1 MAAAVSPKGLGLRVR
16 EIVMD
21 LFGEEPK
28 PVKETWDDFKPND
41 DDRAYC
47 VERWALL
54 YLADAF
60 TPEVIEHYTT
70 EGSKRVKN
78 KHLALRRWI
87 QRASP
92 SGRYYE
98 VGPWERKCSVAR
110 LCKGPRKVG
119 KQEIVAR
126 IPRTTTWVPASKEVR
141 ESHMKSIRELLAK

>member
-1 MAAAVSPKGLGLRVR
+1 
-16 EIVMD
+16 MD
-21 LFGEEPK
+21 LFGDEPK
-28 PVKETWDDFKPND
+28 PVRETWDKFKVND

-47 VERWALL
+47 VDRWSLL

-60 TPEVIEHYTT
+60 VSEVIEHYTT

-98 VGPWERKCSVAR
+98 AGPWERRCEQAR
-110 LCKGPRKVG
+110 RYKAPDSRSGV
-119 KQEIVAR
+119 
-126 IPRTTTWVPASKEVR
+126 S
-141 ESHMKSIRELLAK
+141 KSIVSDQPARQMPSGSPDRASTWKPTTVAKDNMRSIQELLTTQNGKNV